1 MSHRYDS
8 ILETIG
14 QTPIVRIN
22 RLAPAGVNLFVKAES
37 FNPLSSVKD
46 RLALG
51 VIEDAEQSGALQ
63 PGQTVVE
70 ATSGN
75 TGIGLAMVCAA
86 KGYPFVCVMAESFSI
101 ERRKIMR
108 FLGARGV
115 LTPAAQKGSGMISK
129 ARELAEEH
137 GWFLTRQFENE
148 ANANIHSNTTA
159 LEILAAFADIT
170 LDYWVTGYCT
180 VGT

>member
-1 MSHRYDS
+1 MGTRYDS
-8 ILETIG
+8 ILGTIG
-14 QTPIVRIN
+14 GTPVVRIN
-22 RLAPAGVNLFVKAES
+22 RLAPEGINLYAKVES

-51 VIEDAEQSGALQ
+51 VIEAAERNGDLK

-86 KGYPFVCVMAESFSI
+86 KGYPFVCVMAESFSV

-108 FLGARGV
+108 FLGAKVV
-115 LTPAAQKGSGMISK
+115 LTPAAQKGSGMINK
-129 ARELAEEH
+129 ARELAAEH

-148 ANANIHSNTTA
+148 ANADTHSKRLQSRFWMRSMAKNS
-159 LEILAAFADIT
+159 IT
-170 LDYWVTGYCT
+170 G
-180 VGT
+180 